1 MMNNGDAIIFVD
13 RDGTLICEPADQQ
26 VDRLDKVKL
35 LPGVIA
41 GMQRLQNAGY
51 DFVMVSNQDGRGTA
65 SFPEEVF
72 AGVQKFVL
80 DLFDSQGIQ
89 FRKVF
94 ICPHLEGDG
103 CSCRKPKPGL
113 VMNFILDT
121 PIDRQ
126 RSVVIG
132 DRDTDLTLAKNIGVR
147 GFKVDANNP
156 STWDQ
161 VVSDILEQ
169 SRIASVNRKTK
180 ETDIKVTVNLD
191 RKGPTKIN
199 TGIGYYDHMLEQIS
213 KHGGFALTLSCN
225 GDLEV
230 DEHHTVED
238 SALALGQAMS
248 SALGDKRGIGRYGFT
263 LPMDEAQAQVAIDL
277 AGRPYLV
284 FDGVFPRER
293 VGGLPTE
300 LVPHFFR
307 SLSDTLGAAIHLS
320 VQGENTHHMVESCFK
335 ATGRAL
341 RQALVREG
349 TELPSTKGQL

>member
-1 MMNNGDAIIFVD
+1 MNNGDAIIFVD

-41 GMQRLQNAGY
+41 GMQRLRDAGY
-51 DFVMVSNQDGRGTA
+51 NFVMVSNQDGRGTA
-65 SFPEEVF
+65 SFPEEAF
-72 AGVQKFVL
+72 ATVQEFVL
-80 DLFDSQGIQ
+80 DLFDSQGIR
-89 FRKVF
+89 FREVF
-94 ICPHLEGDG
+94 ICPHLETDG

-113 VMNFILDT
+113 IADFMRDT
-121 PIDRQ
+121 PVDRQ
-126 RSVVIG
+126 RSIVIG
-132 DRDTDLTLAKNIGVR
+132 DRDTDLALAGNIAVR
-147 GFKVDANNP
+147 GFTVDADDP
-156 STWDQ
+156 SAWDR
-161 VVSDILEQ
+161 VVHDILDQ
-169 SRIASVNRKTK
+169 PRIASVNRKTR
-180 ETDIKVTVNLD
+180 ETNIRVTVDLD
-191 RKGPTKIN
+191 RKGPAEIH

-213 KHGGFALTLSCN
+213 KHGGFALALTCS

-238 SALALGQAMS
+238 TALALGQAMRE
-248 SALGDKRGIGRYGFT
+248 ALGDKRGIGRYGFT

-284 FDGVFPRER
+284 FDGSFPRER

-307 SLSDTLGAAIHLS
+307 SLSDALGAAIHLS

-341 RQALVREG
+341 RQALARDG
-349 TELPSTKGQL
+349 AELPSTKGQL